1 MFLYHYAI
9 EPYAI
14 LLTRRH
20 RGGLTEEEIKRG
32 IDIAAFRCEPKPYY
46 DHISFF
52 FDRPPIET
60 IGDIFK
66 PYNHDFWFNGNTIY
80 EHIVH
85 VESIGKFDYT
95 ITETPDKMK
104 FISQH
109 WDDKFI
115 SDLDAK
121 HDFFVRLG
129 KMEKSKGYTGNNL
142 RQFLISSNKF
152 IGKTA
157 DYYKQSSKVNEP
169 EDMLKYAAAVPHVM
183 LYPETGYADLF
194 APVNKLII
202 GEKPPPL

>member
-9 EPYAI
+9 EPYNI

-32 IDIAAFRCEPKPYY
+32 IDIAAFRCDPKPYY

-52 FDRPPIET
+52 FDRPPVEI

-66 PYNHDFWFNGNTIY
+66 PYDHDFWFNGNVIY

-85 VESIGKFDYT
+85 VESIGKFDYM

-104 FISQH
+104 FIKQH
-109 WDDKFI
+109 WQDDFI
-115 SDLDAK
+115 TDLEAK
-121 HDFFVRLG
+121 HDFFVRL
-129 KMEKSKGYTGNNL
+129 KKLEKAKGYYGNNL
-142 RQFLISSNKF
+142 RQFLLSSNKF

-157 DYYKQSSKVNEP
+157 DFYRQSPKINDR
-169 EDMLKYAAAVPHVM
+169 EDMSKYAAAVPHVM
-183 LYPETGYADLF
+183 LYPETGYTDLF
-194 APVNKLII
+194 APVNKLVI
-202 GEKPPPL
+202 GEKPLPL